1 MTAVFINPQLYVQK
15 NDKFTTGIV
24 YMPIALA
31 YVVSFFKHNGIAVEV
46 KDLFGQNPKKSKLFQ
61 DKIILGDDINT
72 LKFNNKNEIK

>member
-31 YVVSFFKHNGIAVEV
+31 YVVSFFK
-46 KDLFGQNPKKSKLFQ
+46 KKGVNVASKRFIWSKSQ
-61 DKIILGDDINT
+61 KKQTIPR
-72 LKFNNKNEIK
+72 